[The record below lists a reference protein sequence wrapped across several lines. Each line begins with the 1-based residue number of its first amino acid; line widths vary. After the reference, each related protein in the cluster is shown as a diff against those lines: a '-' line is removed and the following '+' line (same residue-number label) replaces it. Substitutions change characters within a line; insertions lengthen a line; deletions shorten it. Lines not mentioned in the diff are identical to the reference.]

1 MKELISE
8 EQADLIILALS
19 ILVTAASLAY
29 AFYQNSKTQKAQRKL
44 LWANAGVGALIGP
57 VIWVFWNNIY
67 NPIENHYGLDS
78 LKALKIN
85 FCVAIG
91 FGVLFFLLFTYVP
104 RWVQGSKGS
113 RARR

>member
-29 AFYQNSKTQKAQRKL
+29 AFYLQSRTPKAQRKL
-44 LWANAGVGALIGP
+44 LWANALVGALIGP
-57 VIWVFWNNIY
+57 AIWVFWNNIY
-67 NPIENHYGLDS
+67 NPIENYYGLDS

-85 FCVAIG
+85 FCVAVG
-91 FGVLFFLLFTYVP
+91 LGALFFLLFTFVP
-104 RWVQGSKGS
+104 RWVAK
-113 RARR
+113 APPRRK